1 MEIHTPGGGICSP
14 AAAEVRVS
22 TASARVGR
30 TRNLKYIMVMSWK
43 EATFLRYLYC
53 INAIR
58 PNYTPQRPQH
68 TGNCIWIYKNKIF
81 GSWVPVPMRI
91 GIDFYIR

>member
-14 AAAEVRVS
+14 AVAEVRVS

-43 EATFLRYLYC
+43 EAAFLRYLYC
-53 INAIR
+53 VKANR
-58 PNYTPQRPQH
+58 PVTSERPQH
-68 TGNCIWIYKNKIF
+68 TANCIWTYKNKIF
-81 GSWVPVPMRI
+81 ERRVPTYR
-91 GIDFYIR
+91 D